1 MILQFANYKFWLI
14 ILSIVSLIVTVL
26 ASFLTET
33 LNENLPF
40 DIQSAEKLITEMKF
54 NSLAK
59 MSYEKVNLPI
69 TISKWDIYEQTGD
82 GQVT

>member
-1 MILQFANYKFWLI
+1 M
-14 ILSIVSLIVTVL
+14 SLIVTVL

-69 TISKWDIYEQTGD
+69 TISKWNIYQQTID

>member
-1 MILQFANYKFWLI
+1 M
-14 ILSIVSLIVTVL
+14 SLIVTVL

-69 TISKWDIYEQTGD
+69 TISKWNIYEQTGD

>member
-1 MILQFANYKFWLI
+1 M
-14 ILSIVSLIVTVL
+14 SLIVTVL